1 MESCLLTQLIFSVLV
16 FYKGRSQKLA
26 GVSMLD
32 LGDVVNQPERTGAWG
47 VLEGG
52 KGDPQ
57 DLGVGSGCL

>member
-1 MESCLLTQLIFSVLV
+1 M